1 MTTLTQ
7 VPFEDISFVDNP
19 EPRCPCVLVL
29 DVSGSMS
36 GQPIAQLNTGLR
48 QFQQELSGDDLAS
61 KRVELAIV
69 TFGPVRVAQD
79 FVTADQFTAP
89 KLEVEGSTPMGEAI
103 LEALDL
109 VKLRKQQYQ
118 ANGVAYY
125 RPWIFLITDGAPTDD
140 WRTAAKAVQA
150 AEKSKSLAFFPVGV
164 DGADFEVLKQIS
176 PRTPIKLR
184 GLAFREL
191 FQWLSNSLSSVSKS
205 KVGEQL
211 ALPAPDTTPKGW
223 AVIE

>member
-1 MTTLTQ
+1 MTNLTQ
-7 VPFEDISFVDNP
+7 VPFADVSFIDNP
-19 EPRCPCVLVL
+19 EPRCPCVLLL
-29 DVSGSMS
+29 DNSGSMA
-36 GQPIAQLNTGLR
+36 GRPIDQLNAGLR
-48 QFQQELSGDDLAS
+48 QFQQEIASDALAS
-61 KRVELAIV
+61 KRVEIAIIS
-69 TFGPVRVAQD
+69 FGPVRVQQD
-79 FVTADQFTAP
+79 FVTADMFTP
-89 KLEVEGSTPMGEAI
+89 PHLTTEGGTPMGEAI

-140 WRTAAKAVQA
+140 WTAAAKAVQA

-164 DGADFEVLKQIS
+164 EGADFEVLRQIS
-176 PRTPIKLR
+176 PRAPIRLR

-191 FQWLSNSLSSVSKS
+191 FQWLSNSLSGVSKS
-205 KVGEQL
+205 KVGD
-211 ALPAPDTTPKGW
+211 ALRLPPPDTTPKGW

>member
-125 RPWIFLITDGAPTDD
+125 RPWIFLITDGAPTDE

>member
-29 DVSGSMS
+29 DVSGSMN
-36 GQPIAQLNTGLR
+36 GQPVAQLNAGLR
-48 QFQQELSGDDLAS
+48 QFQQELAGDALAS

-69 TFGPVRVAQD
+69 TFGPVRIAQD
-79 FVTADQFTAP
+79 FVTADQFSAP
-89 KLEVEGSTPMGEAI
+89 HLVTEGGTPMGEAI

-109 VKLRKQQYQ
+109 IKLRKQQYQ

-125 RPWIFLITDGAPTDD
+125 RPWIFLITDGAPTDE
-140 WRTAAKAVQA
+140 WQAAAKAVQA

-164 DGADFEVLKQIS
+164 DGADFNVLKQIS
-176 PRTPIKLR
+176 PRTPIMLR

-211 ALPAPDTTPKGW
+211 ALPKPDTTPKGW